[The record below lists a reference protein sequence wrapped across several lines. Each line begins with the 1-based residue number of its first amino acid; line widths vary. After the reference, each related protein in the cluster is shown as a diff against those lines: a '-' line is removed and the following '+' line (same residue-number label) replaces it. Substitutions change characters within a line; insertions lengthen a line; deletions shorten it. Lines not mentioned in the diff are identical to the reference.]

1 MFVTAGLLF
10 PKVSAA
16 QRVAEQQLTLRIHD
30 YARVGP
36 KVLLRAQSLV
46 SDSYRSIG
54 VRTAWAET
62 LHPFSDREGP
72 TRCAAMEDLTI
83 IVLSARMAERTRLP
97 KDAVGCAVV
106 GRGGGGRVAYILYDR
121 VAASAIQADWDAGD
135 FMAVV
140 VAHEVGHLLL
150 PIGSHS
156 PDGLMR
162 GQWDLNDLRR
172 TDPRALSF
180 TPRQAEL
187 IRDTL
192 GVVALPAAPTA
203 FLKPSPA
210 CNFTSAPIRSF
221 CSALLPPSD
230 SISRPSNF
238 RAPAPT
244 RNGECSADDWIAISQ
259 FVSQSSLDRINSAP

>member
-1 MFVTAGLLF
+1 VRAALVVMFVTGGLLF
-10 PKVSAA
+10 PKVTVA
-16 QRVAEQQLTLRIHD
+16 QRVAKQQLTLRIHD

-36 KVLLRAQSLV
+36 KVLVRAQRLV
-46 SDSYRSIG
+46 SDSYGSIG

-62 LHPFSDREGP
+62 LHPFTDREEP
-72 TRCAAMEDLTI
+72 TDCCATEDLTI
-83 IVLSARMAERTRLP
+83 IVLTARMAELTRFP

-135 FMAVV
+135 FMALV

-162 GQWDLNDLRR
+162 GRWNVNDLRR

-180 TPRQAEL
+180 TPREAEL

-192 GVVALPAAPTA
+192 GVVTLPAAATA
-203 FLKPSPA
+203 FLKSSPA
-210 CNFTSAPIRSF
+210 CQFTSASIRSS
-221 CSALLPPSD
+221 CPALLPLSD
-230 SISRPSNF
+230 SISRPPSL

-244 RNGECSADDWIAISQ
+244 RSGECSADDWFAISQ
-259 FVSQSSLDRINSAP
+259 